1 MKKEILTLTALQTI
15 ASLNPEGFTIDK
27 NTLQPI
33 TTGFSVAVAGTQD
46 SFGVSGAKKVI
57 RYAKDNKHINAVGG
71 WLNSEN
77 GKYYYDAVIVCNTLE
92 QAITLGRSNNQLAI
106 FNLNTLEEIRL

>member
-1 MKKEILTLTALQTI
+1 MRKQILTLAALQSI
-15 ASLNPEGFTIDK
+15 AALNPEGFTIDK

-33 TTGFSVAVAGTQD
+33 TKGFAVAVADTQN
-46 SFGVSGAKKVI
+46 SFDVSGAKKVI
-57 RYAKDNKHINAVGG
+57 KYAKGNKQINAVGG

-77 GKYYYDAVIVCNTLE
+77 GKYYFDAVIVCNTLE
-92 QAITLGRSNNQLAI
+92 EAIILGKANKQIAI

>member
-1 MKKEILTLTALQTI
+1 MKKEILTLAALQSI
-15 ASLNPEGFTIDK
+15 AALNPEGFTIDK

-33 TTGFSVAVAGTQD
+33 TKGFSVAVANTQN

-57 RYAKDNKHINAVGG
+57 KYAKENKRINAVGG

-92 QAITLGRSNNQLAI
+92 EAVILGKVNKQLAV
-106 FNLNTLEEIRL
+106 FDLNNLQEIRL

>member
-1 MKKEILTLTALQTI
+1 MKKEILTLAALHSI
-15 ASLNPEGFTIDK
+15 AALNPEGFTIDK

-33 TTGFSVAVAGTQD
+33 TEGYSVAVANTQN
-46 SFGVSGAKKVI
+46 SFGISGAKKVI
-57 RYAKDNKHINAVGG
+57 KYAKGNKQINAVGG

-77 GKYYYDAVIVCNTLE
+77 GKYYYDAVIVCNTLDE
-92 QAITLGRSNNQLAI
+92 AIILGRANNQLAI